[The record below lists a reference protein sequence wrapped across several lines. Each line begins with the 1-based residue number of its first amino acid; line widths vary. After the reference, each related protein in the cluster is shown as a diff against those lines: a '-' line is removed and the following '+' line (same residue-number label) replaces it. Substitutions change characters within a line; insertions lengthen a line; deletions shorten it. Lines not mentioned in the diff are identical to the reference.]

1 MMAVGN
7 IIQTKNLTKR
17 FGGVTAVNQVNF
29 SLSHGEL
36 RCLIGPN
43 GAGKSTFFKC
53 LTGQH
58 EPSEGEVK
66 VAGVSVGGAGS
77 DQIANLG
84 VGIKTQVPSV
94 FEGLSVRE
102 NIWLSACKNSNRK
115 QADTLTDKWIS
126 KFNLEDI
133 LFKNAG
139 QLAHGQRQWVEMAM
153 VTVNEPKLVLLDEPT
168 AGMTRDEVA
177 LTAEFIKE
185 INKVSAVIVVEH
197 DMQFIKSI
205 ASNVTV
211 FHQGKVILEDEVDVV
226 LNDAQVREIYLGN
239 TQIGNRD
246 A

>member
-1 MMAVGN
+1 MIEQEN

-17 FGGVTAVNQVNF
+17 FGGVTAVDQVNF

-58 EPSEGEVK
+58 EPSEGEVN

-77 DQIANLG
+77 DRIANLG

-94 FEGLSVRE
+94 FEGLNVTE
-102 NIWLSACKNSNRK
+102 NIWLAACKNSNRK
-115 QADTLTDKWIS
+115 QADALTDKWIA
-126 KFNLEDI
+126 KFNLQNI
-133 LFKNAG
+133 AYKNTG

-168 AGMTRDEVA
+168 AGMTRDEVS

-185 INKVSAVIVVEH
+185 INEVSAVIVVEH

-205 ASNVTV
+205 ANKVTV
-211 FHQGKVILEDEVDVV
+211 FHQGKVILEDKVDVV
-226 LNDAQVREIYLGN
+226 LNDSQVREIYLGN
-239 TQIGNRD
+239 TQTGSRD